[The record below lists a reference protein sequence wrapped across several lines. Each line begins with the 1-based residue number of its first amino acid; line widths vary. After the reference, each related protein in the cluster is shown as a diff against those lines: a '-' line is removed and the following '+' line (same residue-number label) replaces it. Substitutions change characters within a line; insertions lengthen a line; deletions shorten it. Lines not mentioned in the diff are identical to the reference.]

1 MRVNATPQQSHLSN
15 NSVLFIVVPHEI
27 IEMLNLS
34 EYDLKKST
42 MLSTMLEHV
51 EELYQVTFEEEK

>member
-1 MRVNATPQQSHLSN
+1 VNATPQQSHLSN

>member
-1 MRVNATPQQSHLSN
+1 MNATPQQSHLSN

>member
-1 MRVNATPQQSHLSN
+1 LRVNATPQQSHLSN